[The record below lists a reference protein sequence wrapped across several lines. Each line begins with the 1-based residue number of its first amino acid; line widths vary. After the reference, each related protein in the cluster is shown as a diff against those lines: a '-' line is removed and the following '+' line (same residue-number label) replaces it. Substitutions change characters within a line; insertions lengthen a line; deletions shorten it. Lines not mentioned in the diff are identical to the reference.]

1 MSENDLSC
9 FDRVACKQDVIIFLS
24 LATMYFLLLLLAHAI
39 PVVLIFHSFMRRYF
53 AIFSVALVQAI
64 RFRSYMRRIFHL
76 AAASLGSI
84 RCAYCT
90 LVAVNFL
97 PSYQGLWDYRRRI
110 WQVVLMQMPILLLL
124 FMFSLVFFFWFE
136 RMKDYNTKLFNTNN
150 QPAPATIS
158 SKMKYII
165 VTVNVSIA
173 CMLVVVWLFMTQ
185 FSSARD
191 FLLDTVHA
199 IQGFF
204 ALVWAICFGWISL
217 RAKGVSD
224 KLIKLHKMTDAEN
237 PLKIFIAICTMCST
251 CFASRAILLL
261 LEIWIVGLS
270 DNVFA
275 SVAYVSRNIK
285 FIQSVP

>member
-1 MSENDLSC
+1 
-9 FDRVACKQDVIIFLS
+9 
-24 LATMYFLLLLLAHAI
+24 
-39 PVVLIFHSFMRRYF
+39 
-53 AIFSVALVQAI
+53 
-64 RFRSYMRRIFHL
+64 MRRIFHV
-76 AAASLGSI
+76 AAALLASI

-97 PSYQGLWDYRRRI
+97 PSYQGLWDYRHRV

-136 RMKDYNTKLFNTNN
+136 RMKDYNTKLFSTNN
-150 QPAPATIS
+150 QPAPAAMS

-185 FSSARD
+185 FTSARD

-204 ALVWAICFGWISL
+204 ALVWAVCFGWISV
-217 RAKGVSD
+217 RASGISE
-224 KLIKLHKMTDAEN
+224 KLIKLHKMPDTKN
-237 PLKIFIAICTMCST
+237 PLRILGAICFICST

-261 LEIWIVGLS
+261 LEIWIDDLS
-270 DNVFA
+270 DNAIA
-275 SVAYVSRNIK
+275 SAACAS
-285 FIQSVP
+285 

>member
-1 MSENDLSC
+1 
-9 FDRVACKQDVIIFLS
+9 
-24 LATMYFLLLLLAHAI
+24 
-39 PVVLIFHSFMRRYF
+39 MRRYF

-97 PSYQGLWDYRRRI
+97 PSYQGLWDYRRRV

-150 QPAPATIS
+150 QPAPATMS

-275 SVAYVSRNIK
+275 SVACVSRSIK
-285 FIQSVP
+285 FFQRFP